1 MKKLVFMILL
11 VLPAIMN
18 AQQQIGSVKVG
29 VFNPSATDAG
39 FIIGYEGG
47 WSMDNT
53 LYVGWSADWF
63 NKNYVDG
70 NLVSQFN
77 DFYGLNSTLNELR
90 AKTNLHAIPL
100 MGSLTGSWPVAP
112 RVNAFVTGAAGIE
125 VLLIF
130 YKNYQN
136 PDNNEFRGA
145 FDFAWRLGGG
155 LSYELGRRSDA
166 FVEID
171 YHNSQ
176 PSWDYTVTDAF
187 GRQKVFERKF
197 DMSGLM
203 LRVGIRFYY

>member
-1 MKKLVFMILL
+1 MKKLIFMILL

-18 AQQQIGSVKVG
+18 AQQHIGIVKVG

-47 WSMDNT
+47 WSMDNN

-171 YHNSQ
+171 YHNSE
-176 PSWDYTVTDAF
+176 PSWDYTVTDAL

-203 LRVGIRFYY
+203 LRVGVRFYY